1 VRILIENHRSF
12 ALEMN
17 EIFMLFGK
25 QFSKISL
32 QTDLSPAKYWFL
44 MYLYRKDKAT
54 VNDLSNETCIT
65 SGATSLAIKSLEKM
79 GHVERIRDKEDRRVV
94 WVSLTKKGRETVE
107 QISQKRAKI
116 CRQLLENLT
125 ETEKEI
131 FLLIMKKMLTTN
143 NTLNEGEKDR

>member
-1 VRILIENHRSF
+1 VSILVENHRSF
-12 ALEMN
+12 VLEMN

-54 VNDLSNETCIT
+54 VNDLSNETSIT
-65 SGATSLAIKSLEKM
+65 SGATSLAIKSLEAM

-94 WVSLTKKGRETVE
+94 WVSLTRKGKETIE
-107 QISQKRAKI
+107 EISHKRAKL
-116 CRQLLENLT
+116 CEELLENLT

-131 FLLIMKKMLTTN
+131 FLLIMKKMLTKDN
-143 NTLNEGEKDR
+143 RLDEGETN

>member
-1 VRILIENHRSF
+1 MVGNHRSF
-12 ALEMN
+12 VLEMN

-32 QTDLSPAKYWFL
+32 QPDLSPAKYWFL
-44 MYLYRKDKAT
+44 MYLYRKGKAT

-65 SGATSLAIKSLEKM
+65 SGATSLAIKSLETM

-94 WVSLTKKGRETVE
+94 WVSLTKKGKETIE
-107 QISQKRAKI
+107 EISHKRAKL
-116 CRQLLENLT
+116 CEELLENLT

-131 FLLIMKKMLTTN
+131 FLLIMKKMLTKDN
-143 NTLNEGEKDR
+143 SLNEGEKN